1 MNPDPLGPQVIVPGK
16 LRICNGIQVPTPI
29 EHRHY
34 RATILHYIVGGL
46 NRRIYAADTIFQKN
60 RRRRLEAARTFAI
73 DCHAL
78 RRDKRYFGGLPWFC
92 HGPISRGHHPAPQ
105 AAVFKAVSY
114 MDAIRGL
121 AMTGRKRAGGEK
133 KATTVVANHPD
144 DLKGVLKQ
152 IGGSRSDHWNH
163 VLASQAI
170 KTLWLKHSDKESCDQ
185 QYSATVA
192 ALIGIGPRDELEAMI
207 AAQLLA
213 AHNAAMECYRRAML
227 FEQTF
232 EGRREN
238 LSQANKLSRTYAAL
252 LDALN
257 RHRGKGQQ
265 KVTVEHVH
273 VNAGGQA
280 IVGAVHPSEATK
292 ERSEERTDALRGIT
306 HAPDTA
312 LRCSDPERV
321 SLPIA
326 SGARKTPL

>member
-1 MNPDPLGPQVIVPGK
+1 MVFATAAFREDITPHRKPRS
-16 LRICNGIQVPTPI
+16 LRLFHTWMQ
-29 EHRHY
+29 
-34 RATILHYIVGGL
+34 
-46 NRRIYAADTIFQKN
+46 
-60 RRRRLEAARTFAI
+60 
-73 DCHAL
+73 
-78 RRDKRYFGGLPWFC
+78 
-92 HGPISRGHHPAPQ
+92 
-105 AAVFKAVSY
+105 
-114 MDAIRGL
+114 IRGL

-133 KATTVVANHPD
+133 KTTTVVANHPD
-144 DLKGVLKQ
+144 DLKDVLKQ

-170 KTLWLKHSDKESCDQ
+170 QTLWLKHSDKESCDQ

-232 EGRREN
+232 EGCHEI
-238 LSQANKLSRTYAAL
+238 LSQANKLSRTDAAL

-273 VNAGGQA
+273 VNRRRSSYSRCRPPVGSDKREIGGTNRCTARNYPCTGHCVAVLGPGAGIPANRQRREEN
-280 IVGAVHPSEATK
+280 GAVECMEGRPEAVLPSAT
-292 ERSEERTDALRGIT
+292 RTPSGMVAIQQKKWGI
-306 HAPDTA
+306 
-312 LRCSDPERV
+312 
-321 SLPIA
+321 IA
-326 SGARKTPL
+326 RNS

>member
-1 MNPDPLGPQVIVPGK
+1 
-16 LRICNGIQVPTPI
+16 
-29 EHRHY
+29 
-34 RATILHYIVGGL
+34 
-46 NRRIYAADTIFQKN
+46 
-60 RRRRLEAARTFAI
+60 
-73 DCHAL
+73 
-78 RRDKRYFGGLPWFC
+78 
-92 HGPISRGHHPAPQ
+92 
-105 AAVFKAVSY
+105 
-114 MDAIRGL
+114 
-121 AMTGRKRAGGEK
+121 MTGRKRAGGEK

-213 AHNAAMECYRRAML
+213 AHNATMECYRRAML

-257 RHRGKGQQ
+257 RHRGKGPAEGHGRTRPCQRRRSSYCGCRPPVRSDKREIGGTNRCTARNYPCTGHCVAVLGPGAGIPANRQRCAENGVVECMEGRPEAVLRSATRMPSGMGAIQQ
-265 KVTVEHVH
+265 KLTL
-273 VNAGGQA
+273 G
-280 IVGAVHPSEATK
+280 GAV
-292 ERSEERTDALRGIT
+292 
-306 HAPDTA
+306 
-312 LRCSDPERV
+312 
-321 SLPIA
+321 
-326 SGARKTPL
+326 